1 MRDRHKLLLML
12 LRWHFC
18 RMTTHYILLLLLNP
32 WRCIF
37 LLIMALLM
45 LSLLCLVL
53 LTIFWNS
60 HKVVDY
66 VEVII
71 DHVTTRHDVLIIKQ
85 SRVVDVTRWVS
96 LLESTTTCCLG
107 ISTNQTTLWLL
118 SVAFFFRVTE
128 VTTKLRLV
136 LRCHIL
142 LSLNMSWITWISTL
156 SSLWSLHLHLLLLIF
171 LLNVWDSFLRLFALN
186 SFLLL
191 VTIWLWW
198 MWTNLD

>member
-1 MRDRHKLLLML
+1 ML
-12 LRWHFC
+12 LRRHFC

-37 LLIMALLM
+37 LLVMALFM
-45 LSLLCLVL
+45 LSLLYLVL

-66 VEVII
+66 VEIII
-71 DHVTTRHDVLIIKQ
+71 DHVSTRHDVLIIEQ
-85 SRVVDVTRWVS
+85 SWVIDVSRWVS
-96 LLESTTTCCLG
+96 LLESTTTRCLR
-107 ISTNQTTLWLL
+107 IPTNQTTLWLL
-118 SVAFFFRVTE
+118 GVAFFFGVTE

-142 LSLNMSWITWISTL
+142 LSLHMSCITWVSTL
-156 SSLWSLHLHLLLLIF
+156 SSLWSLHLHLLLLFLIF
-171 LLNVWDSFLRLFALN
+171 LLNIWDSLLRLFAFN

-191 VTIWLWW
+191 VAIWLWW
-198 MWTNLD
+198 VWTNLD

>member
-1 MRDRHKLLLML
+1 ML

-18 RMTTHYILLLLLNP
+18 RVTTHYILLLLLNP

-45 LSLLCLVL
+45 LSLLYLVL

-66 VEVII
+66 VEIVI
-71 DHVTTRHDVLIIKQ
+71 DHVSTRHDVLIIKQ
-85 SRVVDVTRWVS
+85 SWVVDVSRWVS
-96 LLESTTTCCLG
+96 LLESTTARCLR

-118 SVAFFFRVTE
+118 GVAFFFWVTE

-142 LSLNMSWITWISTL
+142 LSLHMSGITWVSTL
-156 SSLWSLHLHLLLLIF
+156 SSLLSLHLHLLLLFLIF
-171 LLNVWDSFLRLFALN
+171 LLSVWDSLLRLFAFN

-191 VTIWLWW
+191 VAIWLWW
-198 MWTNLD
+198 VWTNLD

>member
-1 MRDRHKLLLML
+1 ML
-12 LRWHFC
+12 LRRHFC

-37 LLIMALLM
+37 LLVMALFM
-45 LSLLCLVL
+45 LSLLYLVL

-66 VEVII
+66 VEIVI
-71 DHVTTRHDVLIIKQ
+71 DHVSTRHDVLIIKQ
-85 SRVVDVTRWVS
+85 SWVVDVSRWVS
-96 LLESTTTCCLG
+96 LLESTTARCLR
-107 ISTNQTTLWLL
+107 ISTNQSTLWLL
-118 SVAFFFRVTE
+118 GVAFFFWVTE

-142 LSLNMSWITWISTL
+142 LSLHMSGITWVSTL
-156 SSLWSLHLHLLLLIF
+156 SSLLSLHLHLLLLFLIF
-171 LLNVWDSFLRLFALN
+171 LLSVWDSLLRLFAFN

-191 VTIWLWW
+191 VAIWLWW
-198 MWTNLD
+198 VWTNLD